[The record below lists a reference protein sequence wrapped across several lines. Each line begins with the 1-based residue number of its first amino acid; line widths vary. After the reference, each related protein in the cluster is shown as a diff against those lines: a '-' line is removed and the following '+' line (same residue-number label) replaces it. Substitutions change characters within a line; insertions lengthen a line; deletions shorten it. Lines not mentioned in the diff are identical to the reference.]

1 MKLPW
6 DKQYLKISFHVVFTV
21 LLIYILA
28 GVAGNL
34 SSVKRIVFATTSK
47 MISVFAPVLVALI
60 FSFLMNPMVDF
71 FQKKWE
77 KYTPIT
83 YKTFPTRK
91 RGTITVY
98 ILWLLIVYAAIQYI
112 VLKIGSTDITSL
124 ADKINAYIQDF
135 SDFFVL
141 ISVKLAEYGMF
152 QNVEGILSGWTTN
165 ISELLQASVMSIANS
180 VSRAGSWAINLVL
193 GLTIAFYIL
202 EEKNKVIHCCK
213 NIVNVFFSKKNA
225 YTIKDFCKLVTSTFS
240 GYITGQMTDALIMAI
255 LISISFTI
263 AKIPYA
269 IMIGILSGFSN
280 LIPYVGAV
288 IAFLLSVAMGL
299 LSGEPIRAL
308 YAIIIVLIL
317 QQVDSILIVPKVVGK
332 SVELH
337 PAFVIISLAVFGG
350 LFGIFGMI
358 VAVPCGALI
367 KTFAIRIYERKKQS
381 AINSNDNE

>member
-77 KYTPIT
+77 KYTPTT

-308 YAIIIVLIL
+308 YAIIIVLVL

-381 AINSNDNE
+381 AINRNDNE

>member
-165 ISELLQASVMSIANS
+165 ISELLQASVMSVANS

-308 YAIIIVLIL
+308 YAIIIVLVL

>member
-77 KYTPIT
+77 KYTPTT

-152 QNVEGILSGWTTN
+152 QN
-165 ISELLQASVMSIANS
+165 IA
-180 VSRAGSWAINLVL
+180 V
-193 GLTIAFYIL
+193 
-202 EEKNKVIHCCK
+202 
-213 NIVNVFFSKKNA
+213 
-225 YTIKDFCKLVTSTFS
+225 
-240 GYITGQMTDALIMAI
+240 
-255 LISISFTI
+255 
-263 AKIPYA
+263 KI
-269 IMIGILSGFSN
+269 
-280 LIPYVGAV
+280 
-288 IAFLLSVAMGL
+288 
-299 LSGEPIRAL
+299 
-308 YAIIIVLIL
+308 
-317 QQVDSILIVPKVVGK
+317 
-332 SVELH
+332 
-337 PAFVIISLAVFGG
+337 
-350 LFGIFGMI
+350 
-358 VAVPCGALI
+358 
-367 KTFAIRIYERKKQS
+367 
-381 AINSNDNE
+381 

>member
-1 MKLPW
+1 M
-6 DKQYLKISFHVVFTV
+6 
-21 LLIYILA
+21 
-28 GVAGNL
+28 
-34 SSVKRIVFATTSK
+34 
-47 MISVFAPVLVALI
+47 
-60 FSFLMNPMVDF
+60 
-71 FQKKWE
+71 
-77 KYTPIT
+77 
-83 YKTFPTRK
+83 
-91 RGTITVY
+91 
-98 ILWLLIVYAAIQYI
+98 
-112 VLKIGSTDITSL
+112 
-124 ADKINAYIQDF
+124 
-135 SDFFVL
+135 
-141 ISVKLAEYGMF
+141 
-152 QNVEGILSGWTTN
+152 
-165 ISELLQASVMSIANS
+165 
-180 VSRAGSWAINLVL
+180 
-193 GLTIAFYIL
+193 
-202 EEKNKVIHCCK
+202 
-213 NIVNVFFSKKNA
+213 
-225 YTIKDFCKLVTSTFS
+225 TSTFS

-317 QQVDSILIVPKVVGK
+317 QQVDIILIVPKVVGK